1 MAGEGFFQNRWW
13 VVFACASGLLA
24 GAGAI
29 NVFAMGVFL
38 KPITEELGMGRGPFN
53 SAIAIG
59 SLLNAIACPI
69 LGWMLA
75 RWGVRRV
82 MIPGILLCVLATA
95 SYALIG
101 SMPLAMVYA
110 LFAVAGFVFGCQTPI
125 AYATVTAQW
134 FDDKRGFALGI
145 AMAGVGAG
153 VILIPKISASLI
165 LSFGWRTAFLGL
177 AVCVF
182 VFAFIPVALFIRER
196 PGFIPGA
203 DRAAVPKA
211 DVPGLE
217 AREVFRGS
225 WQFYALTAA
234 FFLAIV
240 AINGTVSQVVV
251 LLTDRG
257 FALQTATGALQAS
270 GAAIIVGRIIS
281 GWALDRFWGPYVAV
295 AFFVVPMVGIGLL
308 DSGAGGTLPLLATVL
323 CGLGI
328 GAEVDLMAFFVS
340 RYFGL
345 RDYAKIYGT
354 MFAVFSFGVGVGPA
368 VSGFVF
374 DRFHS
379 YDPAFMAYEVLL
391 AVTCVLFLRLGPY
404 PFPAKADMLAGMAGQ
419 KAPA

>member
-1 MAGEGFFQNRWW
+1 MFQNRWW
-13 VVFACASGLLA
+13 IVFACASGLLA

-29 NVFAMGVFL
+29 NVFALSVFL
-38 KPITEELGMGRGPFN
+38 KPITEELGMGRGPFGT
-53 SAIAIG
+53 AIAVG
-59 SLLNAIACPI
+59 SLFNAIACPI
-69 LGWMLA
+69 LGWMIA
-75 RWGVRRV
+75 HWGVRRV

-101 SMPLAMVYA
+101 SLPLTMIYV
-110 LFAVAGFVFGCQTPI
+110 LFAVVGFVFGCQTPI

-134 FDDKRGFALGI
+134 FDNKRGLALGI

-153 VILIPKISASLI
+153 VFLIPKIAAPLI
-165 LSFGWRTAFLGL
+165 VAFGWRLAFLGL
-177 AVCVF
+177 AACVF
-182 VFAFIPVALFIRER
+182 VFAFIPVALFIREP
-196 PGFIPGA
+196 PGFVPEA
-203 DRAAVPKA
+203 DRAAAPQAAVS
-211 DVPGLE
+211 GLD
-217 AREVFRGS
+217 ARDVFRGS
-225 WQFYALTAA
+225 WQFYALTVA

-240 AINGTVSQVVV
+240 AINGTVSHVVA

-257 FALQTATGALQAS
+257 YPLQAATGALSAS
-270 GAAIIVGRIIS
+270 GAAIIVGRIVS

-295 AFFVVPMVGIGLL
+295 GFFIVPMVGIGIL
-308 DSGAGGTLPLLATVL
+308 DSGAGGMAPLVATVL

-354 MFAVFSFGVGVGPA
+354 MFAIFSFGVGVGPA

-379 YDPAFMAYEVLL
+379 YDPVFMAYEVLL
-391 AVTCVLFLRLGPY
+391 AITCVLFLRLGPY
-404 PFPAKADMLAGMAGQ
+404 PFPAKADVLAGAAVQ